1 MANKSIQVYPTDEV
15 LERVNQQVDILKVVF
30 NRVSE
35 SGAVNSLIAQL
46 VRLEAENM
54 ELKSELRL
62 NSIMKSGG
70 K

>member
-1 MANKSIQVYPTDEV
+1 MANKPIQVYPTDEV
-15 LERVNQQVDILKVVF
+15 LERVNQQVEILKVAF

-62 NSIMKSGG
+62 SSIMKSGE